1 MVGNELSLPGSDA
14 ESQPDAATDPTRSA
28 RFEFLRHIETL
39 LEPLL
44 AALGLIFLLLLLLD
58 LSDFLSTPDAR
69 LWLDRAVNA
78 IWAIFIVDFVARLII
93 APDKRRYVRN
103 NWLML
108 VLLLLPFLRPLR
120 ALGAVGVVRSLSL
133 VYLLTGLNRGMRV
146 VESVARGR
154 QLAYVAALSILVMLI
169 GAIGVLYFERG
180 MPDSPIRT
188 LGDALWWSAALLTT
202 INNEKYVVSAEA
214 RTIAVLQGLFA
225 ISIFGFVTAA
235 IASHFIDRLAEERA
249 AGGEAD
255 DAQAA
260 SMHVELGAL
269 RRENEALREEM
280 VMIRR
285 AIEQLAA
292 SAKGGDAVS
301 PDTLPTPRDPAP

>member
-1 MVGNELSLPGSDA
+1 LAQPGSNA
-14 ESQPDAATDPTRSA
+14 ESPAAAEADATRAA
-28 RFEFLRHIETL
+28 RFEFLGHIETL

-44 AALGLIFLLLLLLD
+44 AALGLIFLLLILVD
-58 LSDFLSTPDAR
+58 LSDFLTTPDEQI
-69 LWLDRAVNA
+69 WLDRAING
-78 IWAIFIVDFVARLII
+78 IWAIFIIDFVVRFIV
-93 APDKRRYVRN
+93 APDKRHYLRH

-133 VYLLTGLNRGMRV
+133 IYLLTGLNRGMRV

-154 QLAYVAALSILVMLI
+154 QLAYVAALSVLVMLT

-202 INNEKYVVSAEA
+202 INNEKYVVSVEA

-225 ISIFGFVTAA
+225 ISIFGFVTAS
-235 IASHFIDRLAEERA
+235 IASHFIDRLAEQRA
-249 AGGEAD
+249 ADEASD
-255 DAQAA
+255 DAQVA
-260 SMHVELGAL
+260 SMHGELGAL

-280 VMIRR
+280 RVMRR

-292 SAKGGDAVS
+292 SAKGAAAPT
-301 PDTLPTPRDPAP
+301 PDTPPAPHDRAP

>member
-1 MVGNELSLPGSDA
+1 MVGNELVLPGTETGSPADA
-14 ESQPDAATDPTRSA
+14 ESDPARAARS
-28 RFEFLRHIETL
+28 EFLGHIETL

-44 AALGLIFLLLLLLD
+44 AALGLIFLLLILVD
-58 LSDFLSTPDAR
+58 LSDFLTTPDEQ
-69 LWLDRAVNA
+69 LWLDRAINA
-78 IWAIFIVDFVARLII
+78 IWAIFIIDFVARLII
-93 APDKRRYVRN
+93 APDKRRYLRT

-120 ALGAVGVVRSLSL
+120 ALGAVGVVRTLSL
-133 VYLLTGLNRGMRV
+133 VFLLTGLNRGMRV

-154 QLAYVAALSILVMLI
+154 QLAYVAALSVLVMLT

-249 AGGEAD
+249 AGEEAD
-255 DAQAA
+255 DAQTA

-292 SAKGGDAVS
+292 SVNGGETVS
-301 PDTLPTPRDPAP
+301 PDTPPAPRDRAP